1 MAKQVRKPP
10 SISDELNPR
19 SREAFDRDLH
29 DQHKLV
35 GIRTFD
41 LPSIIAGGITTFTI
55 TVNGA
60 LADQQQTVEYGL
72 PANWN
77 TNLVVA
83 SCFVSADN
91 TVTFAIFNPTGGAID
106 FGSATYSVRVR
117 P

>member
-41 LPSIIAGGITTFTI
+41 LPSIIAGGITTFTV
-55 TVNGA
+55 TANGA
-60 LADQQQTVEYGL
+60 KANMQQTVEYGL

-83 SCFVSADN
+83 SGADEE
-91 TVTFAIFNPTGGAID
+91 FRSCRAARAIHRLARKRTL
-106 FGSATYSVRVR
+106 
-117 P
+117 

>member
-1 MAKQVRKPP
+1 MNSIREAERRLTVISMINTNWSAYER
-10 SISDELNPR
+10 SIS
-19 SREAFDRDLH
+19 
-29 DQHKLV
+29 
-35 GIRTFD
+35 
-41 LPSIIAGGITTFTI
+41 PSIIAGGITTFTV
-55 TVNGA
+55 TANGA
-60 LADQQQTVEYGL
+60 KANMQQTVEYGL